1 MLWSASLWLWNYP
14 LTEQN
19 LNADESTGKDL
30 KGASVLESEL
40 EMVSWGS
47 MVIVFQQIQF
57 FISTTT
63 NNPILIYE
71 DVAVPK
77 YANSKLLLQRKSMYF
92 FSLLALCYYQGEESL
107 KIVFKNLLFLKWF
120 GKNQSFA
127 DFWLCTVQSG
137 NS

>member
-1 MLWSASLWLWNYP
+1 MLWSASMWLWNYP

-30 KGASVLESEL
+30 KGASMLESEL